1 MVSLS
6 LARAVPRRHTMRHT
20 APGRG
25 WFWATLA
32 LSSFSLVAL
41 VFAFWELVENR
52 FFRDLDYVS
61 LHYLYISRGIAS
73 SILLG
78 MWAAWFVLRERR
90 AAEEEL
96 RRSRERY
103 RGLLDVSP
111 GAVALFGAD
120 LRVLEWNASAE
131 RLYGYDRETVLDL
144 PLPTVPT
151 QRRDELGEL
160 MARVSHGEAVLDR
173 ESERIDANGAPI
185 QVQLSL
191 LPFQEGGEL
200 FYLEVAAD
208 IRERVRLRERLIE
221 FEKLTSMGQMAAG
234 TAHHLNTP
242 LAAML
247 LRVQMMR
254 ARMQEPGT
262 AAELERLEGSLRF
275 CQQFVQRLLDFA
287 RRPATRKEPEPVRA
301 VIEGVLAFIGP
312 TLEAKRVRL
321 GCQFEQIGE
330 QRVLGDRNE
339 LETLLLILL
348 SNAADAVQSGGKIEI
363 AASAG
368 AENLEITISD
378 DGCGIPPESL
388 ARIFE
393 PFYTTKPVGKGT
405 GLGLAIAKNIVGQH
419 GGSIRLESGNA
430 RGTRAIVQLPAM
442 TAEAVQA

>member
-1 MVSLS
+1 
-6 LARAVPRRHTMRHT
+6 MRHT
-20 APGRG
+20 PPARG

-61 LHYLYISRGIAS
+61 MHYLYISRGIAS
-73 SILLG
+73 SILLAT
-78 MWAAWFVLRERR
+78 WAAWLVLRERR

-96 RRSRERY
+96 RKSRERY
-103 RGLLDVSP
+103 RGLLDASP

-131 RLYGYDRETVLDL
+131 RLYGYEREFVLEL
-144 PLPTVPT
+144 PLPTVPA
-151 QRRDELGEL
+151 QRREELAAF
-160 MARVSHGEAVLDR
+160 MARVQQGEAVLDQ
-173 ESERIDANGAPI
+173 ESERVDASGQLI

-191 LPFQEGGEL
+191 LPFEERGKL

-254 ARMQEPGT
+254 GRMQEPAT
-262 AAELERLEGSLRF
+262 AGELERLEGSLRF
-275 CQQFVQRLLDFA
+275 CQQFVQRLLDFS
-287 RRPATRKEPEPVRA
+287 RRPTTRREPEPVRA

-321 GCQFEQIGE
+321 DRELNGIGDL
-330 QRVLGDRNE
+330 RVLGDRNE

-348 SNAADAVQSGGKIEI
+348 SNAADAVEKDGKIAITAQSGG
-363 AASAG
+363 G
-368 AENLEITISD
+368 NLEIAISD
-378 DGCGIPPESL
+378 DGCGIAPQSL
-388 ARIFE
+388 PRIFE

-405 GLGLAIAKNIVGQH
+405 GLGLAIAKNIVTQH
-419 GGSIRLESGNA
+419 GGSIRLESGEGK
-430 RGTRAIVQLPAM
+430 GTRAIVQLPAL
-442 TAEAVQA
+442 AAAVPA

>member
-1 MVSLS
+1 MKQLPPS
-6 LARAVPRRHTMRHT
+6 
-20 APGRG
+20 RG
-25 WFWATLA
+25 WFWATLM
-32 LSSFSLVAL
+32 LSTVSLVAL

-61 LHYLYISRGIAS
+61 MHYLYISRGIAS
-73 SILLG
+73 SILLAV
-78 MWAAWFVLRERR
+78 WAAWFVLRERR

-103 RGLLDVSP
+103 RGLLNVSP

-131 RLYGYDRETVLDL
+131 QLYGYPRETVLEQ
-144 PLPTVPT
+144 PLPTVP
-151 QRRDELGEL
+151 ELRAEEL
-160 MARVSHGEAVLDR
+160 EQFMERVRNGEAVLDQ
-173 ESERIDANGAPI
+173 ETERVDAGGQTI

-191 LPFQEGGEL
+191 LPFNEGGEL

-254 ARMQEPGT
+254 ARMQEPAT
-262 AAELERLEGSLRF
+262 ASELERLEGSLRF

-287 RRPATRKEPEPVRA
+287 RRPATRKEPESVRA
-301 VIEGVLAFIGP
+301 VIEGVLGFVGP
-312 TLEAKRVRL
+312 TLEAKRVHL
-321 GCQFEQIGE
+321 GCEFDGIAEQK
-330 QRVLGDRNE
+330 VLGDRNE

-348 SNAADAVQSGGKIEI
+348 SNAADAVATGGNIRI
-363 AASAG
+363 AAQAA
-368 AENLEITISD
+368 AEAKVEITITD
-378 DGCGIPPESL
+378 DGCGIPPEAL

-405 GLGLAIAKNIVGQH
+405 GLGLAIAKNIVSQH
-419 GGSIRLESGNA
+419 GGSIRLESGGGK
-430 RGTRAIVQLPAM
+430 GTRAIVELPAVPAS
-442 TAEAVQA
+442 AEVVAS

>member
-1 MVSLS
+1 MKQPS
-6 LARAVPRRHTMRHT
+6 
-20 APGRG
+20 RG
-25 WFWATLA
+25 WFWATLT
-32 LSSFSLVAL
+32 LSSVSLVAL

-73 SILLG
+73 SILL
-78 MWAAWFVLRERR
+78 AAWATWLVMRERR
-90 AAEEEL
+90 AAEREL
-96 RRSRERY
+96 RRSHERY
-103 RGLLDVSP
+103 RGLLNASP
-111 GAVALFGAD
+111 AAVALFGAD
-120 LRVLEWNASAE
+120 LRVSEWNASAA
-131 RLYGYDRETVLDL
+131 RLYGYERDTVLGL

-151 QRRDELGEL
+151 HRRGEL
-160 MARVSHGEAVLDR
+160 ADFMAQAREGLPVLDQ
-173 ESERIDANGAPI
+173 ESERLDASGQLI

-191 LPFQEGGEL
+191 LPFREGKES
-200 FYLEVAAD
+200 FYLEVATD

-254 ARMQEPGT
+254 ARIEDPVT

-287 RRPATRKEPEPVRA
+287 RRPTTRHDPEPVKA

-312 TLEAKRVRL
+312 SLEAKRISVRRD
-321 GCQFEQIGE
+321 FANIADAT
-330 QRVLGDRNE
+330 VLGDRNE

-348 SNAADAVQSGGKIEI
+348 SNAADAVENGGNIGISAGASDVNIEI
-363 AASAG
+363 A
-368 AENLEITISD
+368 ISD
-378 DGCGIPPESL
+378 DGCGIAPDSL

-405 GLGLAIAKNIVGQH
+405 GLGLAIAKNIVSQH
-419 GGSIRLESGNA
+419 GGAIRLESKPGH
-430 RGTRAIVQLPAM
+430 GTRAIVELPVM
-442 TAEAVQA
+442 MAVAAGASA

>member
-1 MVSLS
+1 
-6 LARAVPRRHTMRHT
+6 MRPNT
-20 APGRG
+20 PARG

-73 SILLG
+73 SVLLAA
-78 MWAAWFVLRERR
+78 WAAWFVMRERR

-96 RRSRERY
+96 RQSRERY
-103 RGLLDVSP
+103 RGLLDASP

-131 RLYGYDRETVLDL
+131 RLYGYARGTVLDL
-144 PLPTVPT
+144 PLPTVPA
-151 QRRDELGEL
+151 QRRAELGEF
-160 MARVSHGEAVLDR
+160 MAQVRAGDAVLEH
-173 ESERIDANGAPI
+173 ESERVDASAQAI

-191 LPFQEGGEL
+191 LPFQEAGQL

-254 ARMQEPGT
+254 ARIQEAGT

-287 RRPATRKEPEPVRA
+287 RRPTTRKEPEPVRA

-321 GCQFEQIGE
+321 GCRLEGVAD

-348 SNAADAVQSGGKIEI
+348 SNAADAVEKGGNIGITAQGGSE
-363 AASAG
+363 S
-368 AENLEITISD
+368 LEITISD
-378 DGCGIPPESL
+378 DGCGIPAESL

-405 GLGLAIAKNIVGQH
+405 GLGLAIARNIVTQH
-419 GGSIRLESGNA
+419 GGSIRLESGNGK
-430 RGTRAIVQLPAM
+430 GTRAIVQLPAL
-442 TAEAVQA
+442 AALAVHA

>member
-1 MVSLS
+1 
-6 LARAVPRRHTMRHT
+6 MRHT
-20 APGRG
+20 APARG

-78 MWAAWFVLRERR
+78 VWAAWFVLRERR

-103 RGLLDVSP
+103 RGLLDASP
-111 GAVALFGAD
+111 GAVALYDGQR
-120 LRVLEWNASAE
+120 RVLEWNASAE
-131 RLYGYDRETVLDL
+131 QLYGYRREEVLERSLPTIPAAREEELEHFMERVRQGETVLD
-144 PLPTVPT
+144 
-151 QRRDELGEL
+151 Q
-160 MARVSHGEAVLDR
+160 
-173 ESERIDANGAPI
+173 ESERVDAAGSPI

-208 IRERVRLRERLIE
+208 IRERVRLRQRLIE

-262 AAELERLEGSLRF
+262 AQELERLEGSLRF

-321 GCQFEQIGE
+321 SRQFEGIRDE
-330 QRVLGDRNE
+330 RVLGDRNE

-348 SNAADAVQSGGKIEI
+348 SNAADAVQNGGNIGI
-363 AASAG
+363 AAHACD
-368 AENLEITISD
+368 EHLEITISD

-405 GLGLAIAKNIVGQH
+405 GLGLAIAKNIVAQH
-419 GGSIRLESGNA
+419 GGAIRLESGSGQ
-430 RGTRAIVQLPAM
+430 GTRAIVELPALAA
-442 TAEAVQA
+442 TAVQA

>member
-1 MVSLS
+1 MS
-6 LARAVPRRHTMRHT
+6 
-20 APGRG
+20 APASPPRG

-32 LSSFSLVAL
+32 LSSVSLVAL

-73 SILLG
+73 SILLAV
-78 MWAAWFVLRERR
+78 WATWFVLRERR

-103 RGLLDVSP
+103 RGLLNVSP

-131 RLYGYDRETVLDL
+131 RLYGYTREFVLGL
-144 PLPTVPT
+144 PLPTVPPL
-151 QRRDELGEL
+151 RREELGQL
-160 MARVSHGEAVLDR
+160 MERVQGGESVLGQ
-173 ESERIDANGAPI
+173 ESERLDTSGQLI

-191 LPFQEGGEL
+191 LPFAEGGEL
-200 FYLEVAAD
+200 FYLEVAED

-262 AAELERLEGSLRF
+262 AGELERLEGSLRF

-287 RRPATRKEPEPVRA
+287 RRPTTRKEPEPVRA
-301 VIEGVLAFIGP
+301 VVEGVLAFIGP

-321 GCQFEQIGE
+321 RCELGGIGE
-330 QRVLGDRNE
+330 TKVLGDRNE

-348 SNAADAVQSGGKIEI
+348 SNAADAVEKDGSIGISVECSEQSLEI
-363 AASAG
+363 A
-368 AENLEITISD
+368 IRD
-378 DGCGIPPESL
+378 DGCGIAPESL

-405 GLGLAIAKNIVGQH
+405 GLGLAIAKNIVAQH
-419 GGSIRLESGNA
+419 GGSIRLESELGK
-430 RGTRAIVQLPAM
+430 GTRAIVALPSLA
-442 TAEAVQA
+442 AEAVHA

>member
-1 MVSLS
+1 
-6 LARAVPRRHTMRHT
+6 MRHT
-20 APGRG
+20 APARG

-32 LSSFSLVAL
+32 LSSLSLVAL

-73 SILLG
+73 SILLAA
-78 MWAAWFVLRERR
+78 WAAWLVMRERR

-96 RRSRERY
+96 SKSRERY
-103 RGLLDVSP
+103 RGLLDASP

-131 RLYGYDRETVLDL
+131 RLYGYQRDFVLEL
-144 PLPTVPT
+144 PVPTVPP
-151 QRRDELGEL
+151 QRRAELAES
-160 MARVSHGEAVLDR
+160 MARVQRGEAVLDQ
-173 ESERIDANGAPI
+173 ESERVDASGQLI

-191 LPFQEGGEL
+191 LPFHEGGEL

-254 ARMQEPGT
+254 GRMQEPAT
-262 AAELERLEGSLRF
+262 AEELERLEGSLRF
-275 CQQFVQRLLDFA
+275 CQQFVQRLLDFS
-287 RRPATRKEPEPVRA
+287 RRPTMRREPEPVRA

-312 TLEAKRVRL
+312 TLQAKQVRL
-321 GCQFEQIGE
+321 GCELNGIGG

-348 SNAADAVQSGGKIEI
+348 SNAADAVEKGGRIGITVQGGGENVEI
-363 AASAG
+363 S
-368 AENLEITISD
+368 ISD
-378 DGCGIPPESL
+378 DGCGIPAESL
-388 ARIFE
+388 PRIFE

-405 GLGLAIAKNIVGQH
+405 GLGLAIAKNIVSQH
-419 GGSIRLESGNA
+419 GGSIRLESGQG
-430 RGTRAIVQLPAM
+430 RGTRAIVQLPALAA
-442 TAEAVQA
+442 TAVPA

>member
-1 MVSLS
+1 MKHAGPS
-6 LARAVPRRHTMRHT
+6 
-20 APGRG
+20 RG

-32 LSSFSLVAL
+32 LSSVSLVAL

-73 SILLG
+73 SILLAV
-78 MWAAWFVLRERR
+78 WAAWFVLRERR

-103 RGLLDVSP
+103 RGLLDASP
-111 GAVALFGAD
+111 GAVVLFGAD
-120 LRVLEWNASAE
+120 MRVLEWNASAVA
-131 RLYGYDRETVLDL
+131 LYGYDRETALNHPLRTVPVSRASEMEEFMASVGKGESVLDQE
-144 PLPTVPT
+144 T
-151 QRRDELGEL
+151 E
-160 MARVSHGEAVLDR
+160 RV
-173 ESERIDANGAPI
+173 DAAGQAI

-191 LPFQEGGEL
+191 LPFSEGGEL
-200 FYLEVAAD
+200 LYLEVAAD

-254 ARMQEPGT
+254 ARMQEPAT

-301 VIEGVLAFIGP
+301 VIDGVLGFIGP
-312 TLEAKRVRL
+312 TLQAKRVSISCDFHGL
-321 GCQFEQIGE
+321 NST
-330 QRVLGDRNE
+330 RVLGDRNE

-348 SNAADAVQSGGKIEI
+348 SNAADAVAPGGSIRISAELQPGGLVEI
-363 AASAG
+363 SIRD
-368 AENLEITISD
+368 N
-378 DGCGIPPESL
+378 GCGIPPEAL

-393 PFYTTKPVGKGT
+393 PFFTTKPVGKGT
-405 GLGLAIAKNIVGQH
+405 GLGLAIAKNIVSQH
-419 GGSIRLESGNA
+419 GGRIRLESESG
-430 RGTRAIVQLPAM
+430 RGTRAIVELPAM
-442 TAEAVQA
+442 AAAEAVVQ

>member
-1 MVSLS
+1 
-6 LARAVPRRHTMRHT
+6 MRHT
-20 APGRG
+20 APARG

-78 MWAAWFVLRERR
+78 VWAAWFVLRERR

-103 RGLLDVSP
+103 RGLLDASP
-111 GAVALFGAD
+111 GAVVLYDAQ

-131 RLYGYDRETVLDL
+131 QLYGFAREAVLGRPLPMVPTARAEELEGFMAQVQRGETVLD
-144 PLPTVPT
+144 
-151 QRRDELGEL
+151 Q
-160 MARVSHGEAVLDR
+160 
-173 ESERIDANGAPI
+173 ESERIDAAGQPI

-254 ARMQEPGT
+254 ARMQEPAT

-312 TLEAKRVRL
+312 TLDAKRVRL
-321 GCQFEQIGE
+321 GCQFESIGE

-348 SNAADAVQSGGKIEI
+348 SNAADAVEKNGNIGI
-363 AASAG
+363 AARASDEG
-368 AENLEITISD
+368 VEIVISD
-378 DGCGIPPESL
+378 DGCGIPPQSL

-405 GLGLAIAKNIVGQH
+405 GLGLAIARNIVAQH
-419 GGSIRLESGNA
+419 GGKIRLESESGK
-430 RGTRAIVQLPAM
+430 GTQAIVELPAM
-442 TAEAVQA
+442 AAEAVHA

>member
-1 MVSLS
+1 MKQAS
-6 LARAVPRRHTMRHT
+6 
-20 APGRG
+20 RG
-25 WFWATLA
+25 WFWATLT
-32 LSSFSLVAL
+32 LSSVSLVAL

-73 SILLG
+73 SILLAT
-78 MWAAWFVLRERR
+78 WLVLRERR
-90 AAEEEL
+90 ASEEEL

-103 RGLLDVSP
+103 RGLLNASP

-131 RLYGYDRETVLDL
+131 RLYGYSREFVLNL
-144 PLPTVPT
+144 PLPTVPE
-151 QRRDELGEL
+151 QRRAELGDL
-160 MARVSHGEAVLDR
+160 MARVRHGEAVLDH
-173 ESERIDANGAPI
+173 ETERVDASGQLI

-191 LPFQEGGEL
+191 LPFREGGDL
-200 FYLEVAAD
+200 FYLEVVTD

-254 ARMQEPGT
+254 SRSQEPST
-262 AAELERLEGSLRF
+262 SAELERLERSLRF
-275 CQQFVQRLLDFA
+275 CQQFVQRLLDFS
-287 RRPATRKEPEPVRA
+287 RRPATRKDPEPVHA

-312 TLEAKRVRL
+312 SLEAKQVHL
-321 GCQFEQIGE
+321 GRDFAEAEGVT
-330 QRVLGDRNE
+330 VLGDRNE

-348 SNAADAVQSGGKIEI
+348 SNAADAVESGGNIGIHASSSAGRVEI
-363 AASAG
+363 AVID
-368 AENLEITISD
+368 N
-378 DGCGIPPESL
+378 GCGIPPDAL

-405 GLGLAIAKNIVGQH
+405 GLGLPIARNIVTQH
-419 GGSIRLESGNA
+419 GGSIRLESEPGH
-430 RGTRAIVQLPAM
+430 GTRAVVELPA
-442 TAEAVQA
+442 TVAAAAEVSA

>member
-1 MVSLS
+1 MISLG
-6 LARAVPRRHTMRHT
+6 LARAGPRRHTMRHT

-78 MWAAWFVLRERR
+78 VWAAWFVLRERR

-103 RGLLDVSP
+103 RGLLDASP
-111 GAVALFGAD
+111 GAVVLYD
-120 LRVLEWNASAE
+120 RQLRVLEWNASAE
-131 RLYGYDRETVLDL
+131 QLYGRARAEVLEQ
-144 PLPTVPT
+144 PLPTVPQT
-151 QRRDELGEL
+151 RTKELRQFMEQVRQGDT
-160 MARVSHGEAVLDR
+160 VLDR
-173 ESERIDANGAPI
+173 ESERVDAAGTPI

-191 LPFQEGGEL
+191 LPFQESGEL
-200 FYLEVAAD
+200 FYLEVVAD

-287 RRPATRKEPEPVRA
+287 RRPVARKEPEPVRA

-321 GCQFEQIGE
+321 GRQFDGIGE
-330 QRVLGDRNE
+330 ERVLGDRNE

-348 SNAADAVQSGGKIEI
+348 SNAADAVEKDGNVGI
-363 AASAG
+363 AARSTDQ
-368 AENLEITISD
+368 EVEIIISD

-388 ARIFE
+388 SRIFE

-405 GLGLAIAKNIVGQH
+405 GLGLAIAKNIVAQH
-419 GGSIRLESGNA
+419 GGSIRLESERG
-430 RGTRAIVQLPAM
+430 RGTKAIIGLPAM
-442 TAEAVQA
+442 AAAAVHA

>member
-1 MVSLS
+1 MKQGSTS
-6 LARAVPRRHTMRHT
+6 
-20 APGRG
+20 RG
-25 WFWATLA
+25 WFWATLT
-32 LSSFSLVAL
+32 LSSVSLVAL

-61 LHYLYISRGIAS
+61 LHYLYISRGVAS
-73 SILLG
+73 SILLAV
-78 MWAAWFVLRERR
+78 WAVWFVLRERR

-96 RRSRERY
+96 RQSRERY
-103 RGLLDVSP
+103 RGLLNVSP

-131 RLYGYDRETVLDL
+131 RLYGYAREFVLNL
-144 PLPTVPT
+144 PLPTVPP
-151 QRRDELGEL
+151 QRRAELGEF
-160 MARVSHGEAVLDR
+160 MERVQRGESVLDQ
-173 ESERIDANGAPI
+173 ESERLDANGQLI

-191 LPFQEGGEL
+191 LPFREGGEL

-254 ARMQEPGT
+254 ARLQDAAT
-262 AAELERLEGSLRF
+262 ASELERLEGSLRF

-287 RRPATRKEPEPVRA
+287 RRPATKKEPEPVRA

-312 TLEAKRVRL
+312 SLEAKRVRL
-321 GCQFEQIGE
+321 SCEIAGIEGAA
-330 QRVLGDRNE
+330 VLGDRNE

-348 SNAADAVQSGGKIEI
+348 SNAADAVATGGNIAI
-363 AASAG
+363 AAKEADEG
-368 AENLEITISD
+368 NVEITISD
-378 DGCGIPPESL
+378 DGCGIPAESL

-405 GLGLAIAKNIVGQH
+405 GLGLAIAKNIVSQH
-419 GGSIRLESGNA
+419 GGSIRLESGSG
-430 RGTRAIVQLPAM
+430 RGTRAIVELPA
-442 TAEAVQA
+442 TAAVAVAS